1 MKNSLLILIIL
12 FGPYALRAQP
22 ANDNPCGAITIPIT
36 QSVDGCTP
44 VSYSV
49 TGATVT
55 NNPTTLCNSNPDVW
69 YKFVTPNRQNLKIRA
84 GTSNILFTT
93 YTADN
98 CSGTFTDYFACI
110 DSVIVS
116 TLNNMG
122 VYPNTEY
129 YLRITNI
136 NNSPNFNF
144 SFCLLIDYPADVHRI
159 GINTKF
165 PQANL
170 DVVGAALFRDSLSVN
185 KTFRFFNGTQAANR
199 VLTSDASGYANWANL
214 PANYWSASGINIFN
228 NNAGN
233 IGIGNNTPSV
243 PLSFANAT
251 GPKISLFSSGINTQ
265 YGIGVQGGL
274 LQVYADLATS
284 DIAFGSGGSNSF
296 TERMRIKGNGNT
308 GIGTINPIKQLE
320 VIGAASATPVALVI
334 GNRGGFGPAALEF
347 VSDYGLTNQWR
358 PGYIKNNDLGG
369 FTGALEFYTNGTGP
383 GNLYGNVK
391 GFEIRNGTALTA
403 TGAVGSY
410 SDERLKNTITAFTDG
425 LNVINKINPVQ
436 FYYNIDAPFKTAQQ
450 QTGIIAQE
458 LEKAAP
464 YMVEKN
470 KQNGYDDLRSVNN
483 QAYTYLLINAV
494 KELSK
499 QNADLQKRIE
509 ELERKLSK

>member
-1 MKNSLLILIIL
+1 MKNILLLLIIL
-12 FGPYALRAQP
+12 FGSYALMAQP

-55 NNPTTLCNSNPDVW
+55 NNPVAFCNSNPDVW

-84 GTSNILFTT
+84 GTSNILFTI
-93 YTADN
+93 YTTDN

-110 DSVIVS
+110 DSATVS

-122 VYPNTEY
+122 VNPNTEY

-136 NNSPNFNF
+136 NNLPNFNF
-144 SFCLLIDYPADVHRI
+144 SFCLLIDYPADDHRI

-170 DVVGAALFRDSLSVN
+170 DVAGAALFRDSLSVN

-214 PANYWSASGINIFN
+214 PVNYWSASGINIFN

-243 PLSFANAT
+243 PLSFANT
-251 GPKISLFSSGINTQ
+251 IGPKISLFSSGINTQ
-265 YGIGVQGGL
+265 YGIGVQSGL
-274 LQVYADLATS
+274 LQVYSDLTTS
-284 DIAFGSGGSNSF
+284 DIAFGYGGSSSF

-320 VIGAASATPVALVI
+320 VIGAASAIPVTLVI

-347 VSDYGLTNQWR
+347 VSDYGLASQWR
-358 PGYIKNNDLGG
+358 PGYIKSNDLGS
-369 FTGALEFYTNGTGP
+369 FTGSLEFYTNGTGS

-391 GFEIRNGTALTA
+391 GFEVRNGAALTA
-403 TGAVGSY
+403 TGSVGSF
-410 SDERLKNTITAFTDG
+410 SDSRIKNNITPFTDG
-425 LNVINKINPVQ
+425 LNIITKINPVQ
-436 FYYNIDAPFKTAQQ
+436 FYYNKQAPFQTNRQQ
-450 QTGIIAQE
+450 VGIVAQE
-458 LEKAAP
+458 LEKFAP
-464 YMVEKN
+464 YMVHQTR
-470 KQNGYDDLRSVNN
+470 QNSIGDLRWVDN
-483 QAYTYLLINAV
+483 QAYIFLLINAV
-494 KELSK
+494 KQQQKEIDELK
-499 QNADLQKRIE
+499 KIVEQIIKKN
-509 ELERKLSK
+509 